1 MSGPD
6 IIWCTKVSF
15 HCRKVPEL
23 GQTDESPEDST
34 RHAEINKQLLK
45 ISRLNLLLPLLCSA
59 RFYGLWPNSC
69 PALKI
74 PPRTQDIRLK
84 CRHIA
89 PKARADPRKRWRT
102 MTEGISYGKKLYRK
116 TLPHFLLTKGP
127 TFAFL
132 SERHHFR
139 FNDLFA
145 QPRSIF
151 K

>member
-89 PKARADPRKRWRT
+89 PKAGRSSEKVANNDGRNFLRQ
-102 MTEGISYGKKLYRK
+102 E
-116 TLPHFLLTKGP
+116 TLSEDITSLLTHKRLS
-127 TFAFL
+127 FL
-132 SERHHFR
+132 FLVGATP
-139 FNDLFA
+139 F
-145 QPRSIF
+145 QVQ
-151 K
+151 